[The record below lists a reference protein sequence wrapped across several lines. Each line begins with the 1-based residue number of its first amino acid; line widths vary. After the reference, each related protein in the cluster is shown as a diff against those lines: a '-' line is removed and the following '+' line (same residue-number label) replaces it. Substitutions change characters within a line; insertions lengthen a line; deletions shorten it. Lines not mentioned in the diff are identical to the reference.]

1 MNTPVKYT
9 STQFSAKPQKGFTLI
24 EALVAFLLLSVGML
38 GVGSLQIM
46 SVKAG
51 HTASFRN
58 IAVVKVEEMLERIR
72 NNPTQV
78 LAYDSA
84 TTVATNNNCNDY
96 SGSITPCTSANMV
109 ASDVYEWE
117 QELIASLARPGSTT
131 LADVGVTTLITVVP
145 PVVGTQPLAVV
156 TVTVN
161 WQERN
166 LDTNAMV
173 TMNFSASADI
183 CTTTAC

>member
-1 MNTPVKYT
+1 MITPEKIHQEKWP
-9 STQFSAKPQKGFTLI
+9 SAQFSAKRQKGFTLI
-24 EALVAFLLLSVGML
+24 EALVAFLILSVGML
-38 GVGSLQIM
+38 GVGSLQLI

-58 IAVVKVEEMLERIR
+58 VAVIKVDEMFERIR
-72 NNPTQV
+72 NNPTSV

-84 TTVATNNNCNDY
+84 TTSATDNSCNDY
-96 SGSITPCTSANMV
+96 SGVNTCTSAEMV
-109 ASDVYEWE
+109 GYDVYEWE
-117 QELIASLARPGSTT
+117 QELTASLSAN
-131 LADVGVTTLITVVP
+131 AGVTTLITVVP
-145 PVVGTQPLAVV
+145 PVAGGLPLAVV

-166 LDTNAMV
+166 LDTNALV

-183 CTTTAC
+183 CTNTTC